1 MWDETKERLKFRVKR
16 KGIFVSI
23 EIFVFKCTI
32 TWGWEDGPPHV
43 LDCVIPAL
51 PVPSTGFMHLLS
63 AMRNHPWTRP
73 IFKFALL
80 VLSAAKKFNLKFG
93 CLDAASSNDKCVAVE
108 FTESLLAFL
117 IRVEEYIHCMS
128 HQNMLGHLDTLVSVH
143 GSFFLRQLMAMASF
157 YNLSLHRLRMLLVV
171 EDAIRELAEVSL
183 TQDPADKLYAEVASE
198 YYVRWAG
205 VSASSGKKKKEGA
218 PESDVTSLRADQ
230 IKDLYLFN
238 FMANACF
245 ANSYIFFL

>member
-1 MWDETKERLKFRVKR
+1 
-16 KGIFVSI
+16 
-23 EIFVFKCTI
+23 
-32 TWGWEDGPPHV
+32 
-43 LDCVIPAL
+43 
-51 PVPSTGFMHLLS
+51 
-63 AMRNHPWTRP
+63 
-73 IFKFALL
+73 
-80 VLSAAKKFNLKFG
+80 
-93 CLDAASSNDKCVAVE
+93 
-108 FTESLLAFL
+108 
-117 IRVEEYIHCMS
+117 
-128 HQNMLGHLDTLVSVH
+128 
-143 GSFFLRQLMAMASF
+143 MAMASF

-238 FMANACF
+238 FMAYACF
-245 ANSYIFFL
+245 ANSYIFLFFL